1 MLPFLFSLKYHS
13 NDKIFKSMN
22 TNNFDS
28 NEVTFQVDL
37 NEATLAVKE
46 NRFSDALKILEII
59 LKDNPDHI
67 DSLYLAAVSSRYLKK
82 FDESKKYI
90 ELLLLQ
96 TPDMGRAYQE
106 LGHINR
112 DMGNEESST
121 NNYRQACELNPALI
135 SSWMGLYNYFLKQN
149 NKPALNHAKQ
159 QIDKLKSL
167 PNILLY
173 IDQIMNEGRLGVA
186 ELKCR
191 EFLKKNPTHTY
202 AMSQLAEIANR
213 LGHFDDAELLL
224 EKAVTFKPND
234 GDLRMKYAVI
244 LRKKQKF
251 EKTMEQVNIL
261 CEKFPDNHSYQ
272 AQKASELMQN
282 GNHQEAIKLFNK
294 ILQNNPYNFSTFTS
308 KGHALKTLG
317 KTQEAIDS
325 YQQAYNVKPDHGE
338 AFFSLSNLKTYSF
351 TADELSN
358 MRNQLKRVDLSLRE
372 KSYFHF
378 ALAQGCESIGEYDE
392 AFLNLEKG
400 NKIKNDQ
407 SKYSIDRMN
416 DELQAQI
423 EVCNDSLFT
432 KLGDGGFKSK
442 DPIFILGLPRAGSTL
457 IEQILASHSMI
468 DGTLELPNILSLAQ
482 SLRGGDIYG
491 KLGNYPKSMLSLTQE
506 KRFDMGKS
514 FIDDTRI
521 HRNDAPMFTDKM
533 PNNFR
538 HIALIHLILP
548 NAKIIDARRYPLDCC
563 FSMFKQLFAQGQEFT
578 YGLEEA
584 GSYYNS
590 YVKLMNHWD
599 KVLPNKILR
608 VNNEDVIDDLEGQV
622 KRILD
627 FIDIPFE
634 ENCINFH
641 KTDRSVRTASSE
653 QVRQP
658 INKKGQ
664 DRWKPYAKHLK
675 PLINSIDH
683 SLLKKEDID
692 LINSAT

>member
-1 MLPFLFSLKYHS
+1 M
-13 NDKIFKSMN
+13 NDLDLANS
-22 TNNFDS
+22 
-28 NEVTFQVDL
+28 ELQVDI

-46 NRFSDALKILEII
+46 NRFSDAIKILEIA
-59 LKDNPDHI
+59 LNKHPNHI
-67 DSLYLAAVSSRYLKK
+67 DCLYLSAVSCRYLKDLEK
-82 FDESKKYI
+82 SK
-90 ELLLLQ
+90 EFVHRLLVEA
-96 TPDMGRAYQE
+96 PDMGRAYQE

-112 DMGNEESST
+112 EAGNYQQAIQ
-121 NNYRQACELNPALI
+121 NYRQACELNSALI
-135 SSWMGLYNYFLKQN
+135 GSWNGLYDLFIKNN
-149 NKPALNHAKQ
+149 NKEAANHAKG
-159 QIDKLKSL
+159 QIDKIRSL
-167 PNILLY
+167 PNVLLY

-191 EFLKKNPTHTY
+191 EFLKENPTNTY
-202 AMSQLAEIANR
+202 AMAQLSEIATR
-213 LGHFDDAELLL
+213 LGHFNDAETLL
-224 EKAVTFKPND
+224 EKAVQFNPND
-234 GDLRMKYAVI
+234 GDLRMKYVSI
-244 LRKKQKF
+244 LRKTQKF
-251 EKTMEQVNIL
+251 SKTMEQVDMLCALHPENIT
-261 CEKFPDNHSYQ
+261 YQ
-272 AQKASELMQN
+272 AQRANELMQN
-282 GNHQEAIKLFNK
+282 GQHDEAIKLFNN
-294 ILQNNPYNFSTFTS
+294 ILKKNPHNYSSITS
-308 KGHALKTLG
+308 RGHAEKTIG
-317 KTQEAIDS
+317 KTDQAILSYKEAYKI
-325 YQQAYNVKPDHGE
+325 KPDHGE

-351 TADELSN
+351 DLEEI
-358 MRNQLKRVDLSLRE
+358 QLMKSQINRVDLSLKE

-378 ALAQGCESIGEYDE
+378 ALAQGAESIKDYDQ
-392 AFLNLEKG
+392 AFYHLYEG
-400 NKIKNDQ
+400 NKIKNNQ
-407 SKYSIDRMN
+407 SKYSIESMDK
-416 DELQAQI
+416 ELQAQI
-423 EVCNDSLFT
+423 DICNNEFFSH
-432 KLGDGGFKSK
+432 LGDGGYSSC
-442 DPIFILGLPRAGSTL
+442 DPIFILGMPRAGSTL

-482 SLRGGDIYG
+482 TLRGDDVYG
-491 KLGNYPKSMLSLTQE
+491 KKGKYPQVMSSLT
-506 KRFDMGKS
+506 KTDRLKMGED
-514 FIDDTRI
+514 FIKDTRI

-538 HIALIHLILP
+538 HIGLIHLILP

-590 YVKLMNHWD
+590 YVKLMSHWD

-622 KRILD
+622 RRILN

-675 PLINSIDH
+675 PLISSIDH
-683 SLLKKEDID
+683 SLLKREDID